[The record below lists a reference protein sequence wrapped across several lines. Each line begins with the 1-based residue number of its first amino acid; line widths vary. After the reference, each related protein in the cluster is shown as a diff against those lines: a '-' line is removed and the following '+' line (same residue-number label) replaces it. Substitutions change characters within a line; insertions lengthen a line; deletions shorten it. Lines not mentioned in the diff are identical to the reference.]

1 MLDLNDVSVTFHAG
15 TVNER
20 KALDHVSL
28 HLDRGEFVCVLG
40 TNGAGK
46 STLLNAVSGTLSADS
61 GTITLDG
68 MDLTRQ
74 PEHKRAR
81 YIGRL
86 FQDPMKGTAPDMSIG
101 LRDGESVER
110 FRLRAQTL
118 IAQLDQQDELLV
130 LADLIGGS
138 PLTTVLDVLQEKGML
153 TNTAVLGGMNLP
165 MALNAVLCKDQGI
178 REMKQMILQEATAS
192 ISEMTLQNEE
202 EEDI

>member
-1 MLDLNDVSVTFHAG
+1 MSAYVLMVSHGGFAEGLCDTLHMFAG
-15 TVNER
+15 NSE
-20 KALDHVSL
+20 
-28 HLDRGEFVCVLG
+28 G
-40 TNGAGK
+40 
-46 STLLNAVSGTLSADS
+46 
-61 GTITLDG
+61 I
-68 MDLTRQ
+68 
-74 PEHKRAR
+74 
-81 YIGRL
+81 
-86 FQDPMKGTAPDMSIG
+86 MSIG

-130 LADLIGGS
+130 LADMIGGS
-138 PLTTVLDVLQEKGML
+138 PLTTVLDEKGML

>member
-1 MLDLNDVSVTFHAG
+1 
-15 TVNER
+15 
-20 KALDHVSL
+20 
-28 HLDRGEFVCVLG
+28 
-40 TNGAGK
+40 
-46 STLLNAVSGTLSADS
+46 
-61 GTITLDG
+61 
-68 MDLTRQ
+68 
-74 PEHKRAR
+74 
-81 YIGRL
+81 
-86 FQDPMKGTAPDMSIG
+86 MSIG

-110 FRLRAQTL
+110 FRLRAHTL

-192 ISEMTLQNEE
+192 ITEMTLQNEE

>member
-1 MLDLNDVSVTFHAG
+1 MSAYVLMVSHGGFAEGLCDTLHMFAG
-15 TVNER
+15 NSE
-20 KALDHVSL
+20 
-28 HLDRGEFVCVLG
+28 G
-40 TNGAGK
+40 
-46 STLLNAVSGTLSADS
+46 
-61 GTITLDG
+61 I
-68 MDLTRQ
+68 
-74 PEHKRAR
+74 
-81 YIGRL
+81 
-86 FQDPMKGTAPDMSIG
+86 MSIG
-101 LRDGESVER
+101 LRDGESVEG

-153 TNTAVLGGMNLP
+153 TNTAVLGGMHLA

-192 ISEMTLQNEE
+192 ITEMTLQNEE

>member
-1 MLDLNDVSVTFHAG
+1 MSAYVLMVSHGGFAEGLCDTLRMFAG
-15 TVNER
+15 NSE
-20 KALDHVSL
+20 
-28 HLDRGEFVCVLG
+28 G
-40 TNGAGK
+40 
-46 STLLNAVSGTLSADS
+46 
-61 GTITLDG
+61 I
-68 MDLTRQ
+68 
-74 PEHKRAR
+74 
-81 YIGRL
+81 
-86 FQDPMKGTAPDMSIG
+86 MSIG
-101 LRDGESVER
+101 LRDGESVEG

>member
-1 MLDLNDVSVTFHAG
+1 MSAYVLMVSHGGFAEWLCDTLHMFAG
-15 TVNER
+15 NSE
-20 KALDHVSL
+20 
-28 HLDRGEFVCVLG
+28 G
-40 TNGAGK
+40 
-46 STLLNAVSGTLSADS
+46 
-61 GTITLDG
+61 I
-68 MDLTRQ
+68 
-74 PEHKRAR
+74 
-81 YIGRL
+81 
-86 FQDPMKGTAPDMSIG
+86 MSIG

>member
-1 MLDLNDVSVTFHAG
+1 MSAYVLMVSHGGFAEGLCDTLHMFAG
-15 TVNER
+15 N
-20 KALDHVSL
+20 S
-28 HLDRGEFVCVLG
+28 
-40 TNGAGK
+40 
-46 STLLNAVSGTLSADS
+46 
-61 GTITLDG
+61 
-68 MDLTRQ
+68 
-74 PEHKRAR
+74 
-81 YIGRL
+81 
-86 FQDPMKGTAPDMSIG
+86 
-101 LRDGESVER
+101 DGESVER

-178 REMKQMILQEATAS
+178 REMKQIILQEATAS

>member
-1 MLDLNDVSVTFHAG
+1 MSAYVLMVSHGGFAEGLCDTLHMFAG
-15 TVNER
+15 NSE
-20 KALDHVSL
+20 
-28 HLDRGEFVCVLG
+28 G
-40 TNGAGK
+40 
-46 STLLNAVSGTLSADS
+46 
-61 GTITLDG
+61 I
-68 MDLTRQ
+68 
-74 PEHKRAR
+74 
-81 YIGRL
+81 
-86 FQDPMKGTAPDMSIG
+86 MSIG

-138 PLTTVLDVLQEKGML
+138 PLTTVLDEKGML

>member
-1 MLDLNDVSVTFHAG
+1 MSAYVLMVSHGGFAEGLCDTLHMFAG
-15 TVNER
+15 NSE
-20 KALDHVSL
+20 
-28 HLDRGEFVCVLG
+28 G
-40 TNGAGK
+40 
-46 STLLNAVSGTLSADS
+46 
-61 GTITLDG
+61 I
-68 MDLTRQ
+68 
-74 PEHKRAR
+74 
-81 YIGRL
+81 
-86 FQDPMKGTAPDMSIG
+86 MSIG

-118 IAQLDQQDELLV
+118 IAQLDQQDELL
-130 LADLIGGS
+130 
-138 PLTTVLDVLQEKGML
+138 VLDVLQEKGML

>member
-1 MLDLNDVSVTFHAG
+1 M
-15 TVNER
+15 
-20 KALDHVSL
+20 
-28 HLDRGEFVCVLG
+28 
-40 TNGAGK
+40 
-46 STLLNAVSGTLSADS
+46 
-61 GTITLDG
+61 
-68 MDLTRQ
+68 
-74 PEHKRAR
+74 
-81 YIGRL
+81 
-86 FQDPMKGTAPDMSIG
+86 
-101 LRDGESVER
+101 ER

-192 ISEMTLQNEE
+192 ITEMTLQNEE

>member
-1 MLDLNDVSVTFHAG
+1 
-15 TVNER
+15 
-20 KALDHVSL
+20 
-28 HLDRGEFVCVLG
+28 
-40 TNGAGK
+40 
-46 STLLNAVSGTLSADS
+46 
-61 GTITLDG
+61 
-68 MDLTRQ
+68 
-74 PEHKRAR
+74 
-81 YIGRL
+81 
-86 FQDPMKGTAPDMSIG
+86 MSIG
-101 LRDGESVER
+101 LRDGESVEQ

>member
-1 MLDLNDVSVTFHAG
+1 MSAYVLMVSHGGFAEGLCDTLRMFAG
-15 TVNER
+15 NSE
-20 KALDHVSL
+20 
-28 HLDRGEFVCVLG
+28 G
-40 TNGAGK
+40 
-46 STLLNAVSGTLSADS
+46 
-61 GTITLDG
+61 I
-68 MDLTRQ
+68 
-74 PEHKRAR
+74 
-81 YIGRL
+81 
-86 FQDPMKGTAPDMSIG
+86 MSIG

>member
-1 MLDLNDVSVTFHAG
+1 MSAYVLMVSHGGFAEGLCYTLHMFAG
-15 TVNER
+15 NSE
-20 KALDHVSL
+20 
-28 HLDRGEFVCVLG
+28 G
-40 TNGAGK
+40 
-46 STLLNAVSGTLSADS
+46 
-61 GTITLDG
+61 I
-68 MDLTRQ
+68 
-74 PEHKRAR
+74 
-81 YIGRL
+81 
-86 FQDPMKGTAPDMSIG
+86 MSIG
-101 LRDGESVER
+101 LRDGESVEG

-192 ISEMTLQNEE
+192 ITEMTLQNEE

>member
-1 MLDLNDVSVTFHAG
+1 MSAYVLMVSHGGFAEGLCDTLRMFAG
-15 TVNER
+15 NSE
-20 KALDHVSL
+20 
-28 HLDRGEFVCVLG
+28 G
-40 TNGAGK
+40 
-46 STLLNAVSGTLSADS
+46 
-61 GTITLDG
+61 I
-68 MDLTRQ
+68 
-74 PEHKRAR
+74 
-81 YIGRL
+81 
-86 FQDPMKGTAPDMSIG
+86 MSIG

-192 ISEMTLQNEE
+192 ISEMALQNEE

>member
-1 MLDLNDVSVTFHAG
+1 MSAYVLMVSHGGFAEGLCDTLRMFAG
-15 TVNER
+15 NSE
-20 KALDHVSL
+20 
-28 HLDRGEFVCVLG
+28 G
-40 TNGAGK
+40 
-46 STLLNAVSGTLSADS
+46 
-61 GTITLDG
+61 I
-68 MDLTRQ
+68 
-74 PEHKRAR
+74 
-81 YIGRL
+81 
-86 FQDPMKGTAPDMSIG
+86 MSIG

-178 REMKQMILQEATAS
+178 QEMKQMILQEATAS
-192 ISEMTLQNEE
+192 ISEMALQNEE